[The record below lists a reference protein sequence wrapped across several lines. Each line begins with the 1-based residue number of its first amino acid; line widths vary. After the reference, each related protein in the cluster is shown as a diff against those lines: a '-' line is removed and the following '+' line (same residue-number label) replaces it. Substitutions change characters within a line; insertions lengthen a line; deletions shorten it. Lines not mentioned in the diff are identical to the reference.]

1 MSDPASE
8 HDERLRWVQPAW
20 RAPATAWILAQV
32 EARGGALAGEIEQPH
47 VEWWSTVL
55 RVPTSEG
62 DLYFKAVAL
71 PVHGFEPAL
80 TARLARLAPDRV
92 PELVAVEEELGWM
105 LMRDGGTR
113 LRELIGS
120 AADLGRWEALLP
132 LYAELQI
139 DAAPAADE
147 LLALGVPDERLAGI
161 PEHFERLLADQSA
174 VLLDLPGGLTSEQH
188 ARLRA
193 RAPELAAECRELES
207 FGIPETI
214 QHDDLHDGNVFVR
227 DGRYVV
233 FDWGDSCVS
242 HPFHT
247 LVVTLRSI
255 AYRLDLEPGSA
266 ELERLRDAYLEP
278 FARYGRWDELVAAFE
293 LAYHVGTLARALA
306 WHRFVSAREPE
317 FRDEDA
323 EAVPYGLTRFE
334 AGGPIGS
341 WR

>member
-1 MSDPASE
+1 MSDPAPE
-8 HDERLRWVQPAW
+8 HAERLPWLRPEWLAG
-20 RAPATAWILAQV
+20 AEAWIRAQV
-32 EARGGALAGEIEQPH
+32 ETRGGALAGEIEQPH
-47 VEWWSTVL
+47 AQWWSTVL

-92 PELVAVEEELGWM
+92 PELVAVEQRLGWM

-113 LRELIGS
+113 LRELVRS
-120 AADLGRWEALLP
+120 PADLTHWEELLP

-139 DAAPAADE
+139 DTAPSADE

-161 PEHFERLLADQSA
+161 PERFERLLADRSA
-174 VLLDLPGGLTSEQH
+174 VPLDLPGGVTSEQH

-193 RAPELAAECRELES
+193 RVPDLAAECRELER

-233 FDWGDSCVS
+233 FDWGDSSIS

-255 AYRLDLEPGSA
+255 AYRLDLEPGGA

-278 FARYGRWDELVAAFE
+278 FARYGGCDELVAAFD

-306 WHRFVSAREPE
+306 WHRFASAREPE
-317 FRDEDA
+317 FGAEAA
-323 EAVPYGLTRFE
+323 EAVAYGLTRFE
-334 AGGPIGS
+334 TRGPIGS